1 MKVPCVPRSAT
12 NPLIS
17 VEVVCNTQLRI
28 PSYFVWGLDDYESSR
43 STASTLK
50 GVHEVLTTYINSS
63 ATCDMGTPTWLL
75 STGQS
80 YLGTNLAL
88 Y

>member
-12 NPLIS
+12 NRLIS
-17 VEVVCNTQLRI
+17 VEVVGDSQIRI
-28 PSYFVWGLDDYESSR
+28 PLYFVWDRDVYESSR

-50 GVHEVLTTYINSS
+50 GVHEVLTTYINLSG
-63 ATCDMGTPTWLL
+63 TCDMGTPTWLL

-80 YLGTNLAL
+80 YSGINLAL